1 MGKMSSILLAS
12 AGHID
17 HGKTALIKALNG
29 FEGDSTDEEKR
40 RGITIDLSFSHLEK
54 NGANIA
60 FIDVPGHE
68 NLLKTMI
75 SGAFGAQGALLVVSS
90 TEGLKAQSL
99 EHIKILEFLGI
110 KKIILCIT
118 KCDIASKEQ
127 ISHSKSASL
136 AELKKYDFDVL
147 KSFELSIFDSSSIE
161 ELRQFLLALRIEN
174 TQNSCLPRY
183 YIDRL
188 FNIKGAGLVATGT
201 LLGSSIELGGK
212 LYDYDAGVEF
222 SIRSMQVHDKPVSVV
237 NNAQR
242 VAINISSPLAHK
254 IKKGDFISKKG
265 NFRGFK
271 ELDCVFFGSIT
282 HGAEVSLCI
291 GTKSINAKASV
302 LSSKKEGEKNES
314 YFITLKLDKEVF
326 ASFDERFVLLGG
338 GALLGGGRVLNPIS
352 EPLKKRAKI
361 ELLTML
367 LEHDFLGAFE
377 LLKNTHEK
385 GFGLL
390 CAAQRFGI
398 LPSSALKIAKEL
410 KNAIIDEDELNVYD
424 ASAKESLKDFVRF
437 IISKNELAMFSASSV
452 ALKLPW
458 ASKML
463 AQMTIDEMK
472 SELDFENG
480 LYFKKG
486 ADFSKLKESLEEG
499 ILREIER
506 GELAPLAPYNIYD
519 IFECDR
525 KAGDDALKRLTA
537 RGVVVRLEHNLFISA
552 KNLDLAKK
560 RLFELI
566 ARDGYADVS
575 NAKDFLNL
583 SRKYTIAYLEA
594 LDNDE
599 RIEKI
604 ENKRVLKS

>member
-1 MGKMSSILLAS
+1 MSSILLAS

-127 ISHSKSASL
+127 ISHSKFTSL
-136 AELKKYDFDVL
+136 AELRKYDFDVL
-147 KSFELSIFDSSSIE
+147 ESFELSIFDSSSIE
-161 ELRQFLLALRIEN
+161 ALRQFLFALRIHN

-212 LYDYDAGVEF
+212 LYDYDAGVELG
-222 SIRSMQVHDKPVSVV
+222 IRSMQVHDKPVSVA

-282 HGAEVSLCI
+282 HGTEVSLCI

-424 ASAKESLKDFVRF
+424 TSAKESLKDFIRF

-463 AQMTIDEMK
+463 AGMAIDEMK

-560 RLFELI
+560 RLLELI

-604 ENKRVLKS
+604 KNKRVLKS

>member
-1 MGKMSSILLAS
+1 MSSILLAS

-17 HGKTALIKALNG
+17 HGKTALITALNG

-127 ISHSKSASL
+127 ISHSKYTSL
-136 AELKKYDFDVL
+136 AELRKYDFDVL

-161 ELRQFLLALRIEN
+161 ALRQFLLALRIEN

-222 SIRSMQVHDKPVSVV
+222 GIRSMQVHDKPVSVA

-302 LSSKKEGEKNES
+302 LLGKKEGEKNES

-367 LEHDFLGAFE
+367 LEHDFLAAFE

-424 ASAKESLKDFVRF
+424 TSAKESLKDFIRF
-437 IISKNELAMFSASSV
+437 IISKNELAMLSASSV

-463 AQMTIDEMK
+463 AKRAIDEMK

-506 GELAPLAPYNIYD
+506 GVLAPLAPYNIYD

-552 KNLDLAKK
+552 KNLALAKK

-566 ARDGYADVS
+566 SRDGYADVS

>member
-1 MGKMSSILLAS
+1 MSSILLAS

-75 SGAFGAQGALLVVSS
+75 SGAFGAEAALLVVSS

-127 ISHSKSASL
+127 ISHSKYTSL
-136 AELKKYDFDVL
+136 AELRKYDFDVL

-161 ELRQFLLALRIEN
+161 ALRQFLLALRIKN

-201 LLGSSIELGGK
+201 LLGSNIELGGK
-212 LYDYDAGVEF
+212 LYDYDASVELG
-222 SIRSMQVHDKPVSVV
+222 IRSMQVHDKPVSVA

-242 VAINISSPLAHK
+242 VAINISSSLAHK

-302 LSSKKEGEKNES
+302 LLDKKEGEKNES
-314 YFITLKLDKEVF
+314 YFISLKLNKEVF

-361 ELLTML
+361 QLLTML
-367 LEHDFLGAFE
+367 LERDFLGAFE
-377 LLKNTHEK
+377 LLKNTHKK

-390 CAAQRFGI
+390 CSAQRFGI

-424 ASAKESLKDFVRF
+424 TSAKESLKDFIRF
-437 IISKNELAMFSASSV
+437 IISKNELAMLSASSV

-463 AQMTIDEMK
+463 AGMAIDEMK

-506 GELAPLAPYNIYD
+506 GVLAPLAPYNIYD

-525 KAGDDALKRLTA
+525 KAGDDALKKLTA

-566 ARDGYADVS
+566 VRDGYADVS

-583 SRKYTIAYLEA
+583 SRKYTIAYLEV

>member
-1 MGKMSSILLAS
+1 MSSILLAS

-54 NGANIA
+54 DGANIA

-174 TQNSCLPRY
+174 TQNFCLPRY

-212 LYDYDAGVEF
+212 LYDYDAGVELG
-222 SIRSMQVHDKPVSVV
+222 IRSMQVHDRPVSVA

-242 VAINISSPLAHK
+242 VAINISSHLAHK

-314 YFITLKLDKEVF
+314 YFISLKLDKEVF

-424 ASAKESLKDFVRF
+424 TSAKESLKDFIRF

-463 AQMTIDEMK
+463 AQMAIDEMK

-552 KNLDLAKK
+552 KNLALAKK
-560 RLFELI
+560 RLLELI
-566 ARDGYADVS
+566 SRDGYADVS

>member
-1 MGKMSSILLAS
+1 MSSILLAS

-161 ELRQFLLALRIEN
+161 ALRQFLLALRIEN

-212 LYDYDAGVEF
+212 LYDYDAGVELG
-222 SIRSMQVHDKPVSVV
+222 IRSMQVHDKPVSMA

-314 YFITLKLDKEVF
+314 YFISLKLDKEVF
-326 ASFDERFVLLGG
+326 ASFDEHFVLLGG

-424 ASAKESLKDFVRF
+424 ASAKESLKDFIRF

-463 AQMTIDEMK
+463 AGMAIDEMK

-525 KAGDDALKRLTA
+525 KAGDDALKKLTA

-552 KNLDLAKK
+552 KNLELAKK

>member
-1 MGKMSSILLAS
+1 MSSILLAS

-136 AELKKYDFDVL
+136 AELKKYNFDVL

-161 ELRQFLLALRIEN
+161 ALRQFLLALRIEN
-174 TQNSCLPRY
+174 AQNSCLPRY

-188 FNIKGAGLVATGT
+188 FSIKGAGLVATGT

-212 LYDYDAGVEF
+212 LYDYDAGVELG
-222 SIRSMQVHDKPVSVV
+222 IRSMQVHDKPVSVA

-265 NFRGFK
+265 NFRGFR

-424 ASAKESLKDFVRF
+424 TSAKESLKDFIRF

-463 AQMTIDEMK
+463 AQMAIDEMK

-525 KAGDDALKRLTA
+525 KAGDDALKKLTA

-583 SRKYTIAYLEA
+583 SRKYTIAYLET

>member
-1 MGKMSSILLAS
+1 MSSILLAS

-136 AELKKYDFDVL
+136 AELKKYNFDVL

-161 ELRQFLLALRIEN
+161 ALRQFLLALRIEN

-188 FNIKGAGLVATGT
+188 FNIKGVGLVATGT

-222 SIRSMQVHDKPVSVV
+222 GIRSMQVHDKPVSVA

-367 LEHDFLGAFE
+367 LEHDFLAAFE

-424 ASAKESLKDFVRF
+424 TSAKESLKDFIRF

-463 AQMTIDEMK
+463 AGMAIDEMK

-525 KAGDDALKRLTA
+525 KAGDDVLKRLTA

-566 ARDGYADVS
+566 SRDGYADVS

-583 SRKYTIAYLEA
+583 SRKYTIAYLEV

>member
-1 MGKMSSILLAS
+1 MSSILLAS

-127 ISHSKSASL
+127 ISHSKYTSL
-136 AELKKYDFDVL
+136 AELRKYDFDVL

-161 ELRQFLLALRIEN
+161 ALRQFLFALRIEN

-222 SIRSMQVHDKPVSVV
+222 SIRSMQVHDKPVSVA

-367 LEHDFLGAFE
+367 LEHDFLAAFE

-424 ASAKESLKDFVRF
+424 TSAKESLKDFIRF

-463 AQMTIDEMK
+463 AGMAIDEMK

-506 GELAPLAPYNIYD
+506 GVLAPLAPYNIYD

>member
-1 MGKMSSILLAS
+1 MSSILLAS

-136 AELKKYDFDVL
+136 AELRKYDFDVL

-161 ELRQFLLALRIEN
+161 ALRQFLFALRIEN
-174 TQNSCLPRY
+174 TQNFCLPRY

-212 LYDYDAGVEF
+212 LYDYDAGIEF
-222 SIRSMQVHDKPVSVV
+222 GIRSMQVHDKPVSVA

-377 LLKNTHEK
+377 LLKNMHEK

-424 ASAKESLKDFVRF
+424 TSAKESLKDFIRF

-537 RGVVVRLEHNLFISA
+537 RGVVIRLEHNLFISA

-560 RLFELI
+560 RLLELI

>member
-1 MGKMSSILLAS
+1 MSSILLAS

-136 AELKKYDFDVL
+136 AELRKYDFDVL

-161 ELRQFLLALRIEN
+161 ALRQFLLALRIEN

-212 LYDYDAGVEF
+212 LYDYDAGVELG
-222 SIRSMQVHDKPVSVV
+222 IRSMQVHDKPVSVA

-424 ASAKESLKDFVRF
+424 TSAKESLKDFIRF
-437 IISKNELAMFSASSV
+437 IISKNELAMLSASSV
-452 ALKLPW
+452 ALKLRW

-463 AQMTIDEMK
+463 AKRAIDEMK

-506 GELAPLAPYNIYD
+506 GVLAPLAPYNIYD

-525 KAGDDALKRLTA
+525 KAGDDALKKLTA

-552 KNLDLAKK
+552 KNLALAKK

>member
-1 MGKMSSILLAS
+1 MSSILLAS

-136 AELKKYDFDVL
+136 AELRKYDFDVL

-161 ELRQFLLALRIEN
+161 ALRQFLLALRIEN
-174 TQNSCLPRY
+174 AQNSCLPRY

-188 FNIKGAGLVATGT
+188 FSIKGAGLVATGT

-222 SIRSMQVHDKPVSVV
+222 GIRSMQVHDKPVSVA

-271 ELDCVFFGSIT
+271 ELDCVFFGSIA

-424 ASAKESLKDFVRF
+424 TSAKESLKDFIRF

-463 AQMTIDEMK
+463 AQMAIDEMK

-525 KAGDDALKRLTA
+525 KAGDDALKKLTA

-566 ARDGYADVS
+566 VRDGYADVS

>member
-1 MGKMSSILLAS
+1 MSSILLAS

-127 ISHSKSASL
+127 ISHSKYTSL
-136 AELKKYDFDVL
+136 AELRKYDFDVL

-161 ELRQFLLALRIEN
+161 EHRQFLLALRIEN
-174 TQNSCLPRY
+174 TQNGCLPRY
-183 YIDRL
+183 YRDRL
-188 FNIKGAGLVATGT
+188 FRINGAGLVATGT

-212 LYDYDAGVEF
+212 LYDYDAGVELG
-222 SIRSMQVHDKPVSVV
+222 IRSMQVHDKPVSVA

-271 ELDCVFFGSIT
+271 ELDCVFFGSIK

-302 LSSKKEGEKNES
+302 LLGKREGEKNES
-314 YFITLKLDKEVF
+314 YFISLKLDKEVF

-367 LEHDFLGAFE
+367 LEHDFLAAFE

-424 ASAKESLKDFVRF
+424 TSAKESLKDFIRF

-463 AQMTIDEMK
+463 AGMAIDEMK

-583 SRKYTIAYLEA
+583 SRKYNIAYLEA

>member
-1 MGKMSSILLAS
+1 MSSILLAS

-127 ISHSKSASL
+127 ISHSKYTSL
-136 AELKKYDFDVL
+136 AELRKYDFDVL

-161 ELRQFLLALRIEN
+161 ALRQFLLALRIKN

-188 FNIKGAGLVATGT
+188 FSIKGAGLVATGT
-201 LLGSSIELGGK
+201 LLGSNIELGGK
-212 LYDYDAGVEF
+212 LYDYDASVEL
-222 SIRSMQVHDKPVSVV
+222 SIRSMQVHDKPVSVA

-302 LSSKKEGEKNES
+302 LLGKKEGEKNES
-314 YFITLKLDKEVF
+314 YFITLKLNKEVF

-338 GALLGGGRVLNPIS
+338 SSLLGGGRVLNPIS

-361 ELLTML
+361 QLLTML
-367 LEHDFLGAFE
+367 LERDFLAAFE
-377 LLKNTHEK
+377 LLKNTHKK

-390 CAAQRFGI
+390 CSAQRFGI

-424 ASAKESLKDFVRF
+424 TSAKESLKDFIRF
-437 IISKNELAMFSASSV
+437 IISKNELAMLSASSV

-463 AQMTIDEMK
+463 AQMAIDEMK

-506 GELAPLAPYNIYD
+506 GVLAPLAPYNIYD
-519 IFECDR
+519 VFECDR

-560 RLFELI
+560 CLFELI

-583 SRKYTIAYLEA
+583 SRKYTIAYLEV

>member
-1 MGKMSSILLAS
+1 MSSILLAS

-136 AELKKYDFDVL
+136 AELKKYDFDIL

-161 ELRQFLLALRIEN
+161 ALRQFLFALRIEN

-212 LYDYDAGVEF
+212 LYDYDAGVELG
-222 SIRSMQVHDKPVSVV
+222 IRSMQVHDKPVSVA

-326 ASFDERFVLLGG
+326 ASFDERFVLLGS

-424 ASAKESLKDFVRF
+424 TSAKESLKDFIRF

-463 AQMTIDEMK
+463 AGMAIDEMK

-525 KAGDDALKRLTA
+525 KAGDDVLKRLTA
-537 RGVVVRLEHNLFISA
+537 RGVVIRLEHNLFISA
-552 KNLDLAKK
+552 KNLALAKK

-566 ARDGYADVS
+566 SRDGYADVS

>member
-1 MGKMSSILLAS
+1 MSSILLAS

-136 AELKKYDFDVL
+136 AELRKYDFDVL

-161 ELRQFLLALRIEN
+161 ALRQFLLALRIEN

-188 FNIKGAGLVATGT
+188 FSIKGAGLVATGT

-222 SIRSMQVHDKPVSVV
+222 SIRSMQVHDKPVIVA

-424 ASAKESLKDFVRF
+424 TSAKESLKDFIRF

-463 AQMTIDEMK
+463 AQMAIDEMK

>member
-1 MGKMSSILLAS
+1 MSSILLAS

-136 AELKKYDFDVL
+136 AELRKYDFDVL

-161 ELRQFLLALRIEN
+161 ALRQFLLALRIEN
-174 TQNSCLPRY
+174 AQNSCLPRY

-212 LYDYDAGVEF
+212 LYDYDAGVELG
-222 SIRSMQVHDKPVSVV
+222 IRSMQVHDKPVSVA

-265 NFRGFK
+265 SFRGFR

-367 LEHDFLGAFE
+367 LEHDFLAAFE

-424 ASAKESLKDFVRF
+424 TSARESLKDFIRF

-463 AQMTIDEMK
+463 AGMAIDEMK

-525 KAGDDALKRLTA
+525 KAGDDALKKLTA

-552 KNLDLAKK
+552 KNLELAKK

>member
-1 MGKMSSILLAS
+1 MSSILLAS

-54 NGANIA
+54 DGANIA

-90 TEGLKAQSL
+90 AEGLKAQSL

-136 AELKKYDFDVL
+136 AELRKYDFDVL

-161 ELRQFLLALRIEN
+161 ELRQFLFALRIEN

-212 LYDYDAGVEF
+212 LYDYDAGVELG
-222 SIRSMQVHDKPVSVV
+222 IRSMQVHDKPVSVA

-424 ASAKESLKDFVRF
+424 TSAKESVKDFIRF

-463 AQMTIDEMK
+463 AGMAIDEMK

-480 LYFKKG
+480 LYFKRG

-525 KAGDDALKRLTA
+525 KAGDDALKKLTA

>member
-1 MGKMSSILLAS
+1 MSSILLAS

-161 ELRQFLLALRIEN
+161 ALRQFLLALRIKN

-188 FNIKGAGLVATGT
+188 FSIKGAGLVATGT

-222 SIRSMQVHDKPVSVV
+222 SIRSMQVHDKPVSVA

-424 ASAKESLKDFVRF
+424 TSAKESLKDFIRF

-463 AQMTIDEMK
+463 AGMAIDEMK

>member
-1 MGKMSSILLAS
+1 MSSILLAS

-75 SGAFGAQGALLVVSS
+75 SGAFGAEAALLVVSS

-127 ISHSKSASL
+127 ISHSKYTSL
-136 AELKKYDFDVL
+136 AELRKYDFDVL

-161 ELRQFLLALRIEN
+161 ALRQFLLALRIHN

-212 LYDYDAGVEF
+212 LYDYDAGVELG
-222 SIRSMQVHDKPVSVV
+222 IRSMQVHDKPVSVA

-302 LSSKKEGEKNES
+302 LLGKKEGEKNES
-314 YFITLKLDKEVF
+314 YFISLKLNKEVF

-338 GALLGGGRVLNPIS
+338 GALLGGGRVLNPVS

-361 ELLTML
+361 QLLTML
-367 LEHDFLGAFE
+367 LERDFLAAFE
-377 LLKNTHEK
+377 LLKNTHKK

-424 ASAKESLKDFVRF
+424 TSAKESLKDFIRF

-463 AQMTIDEMK
+463 AQMAIDEMK

-552 KNLDLAKK
+552 KNLALAKK

>member
-1 MGKMSSILLAS
+1 MSSILLAS

-136 AELKKYDFDVL
+136 AELRKYDFDVL

-161 ELRQFLLALRIEN
+161 ALRQFLLALRIEN
-174 TQNSCLPRY
+174 AQNSCLPRY

-212 LYDYDAGVEF
+212 LYDYDAGVELG
-222 SIRSMQVHDKPVSVV
+222 IRSMQVHDKPVSVA

-424 ASAKESLKDFVRF
+424 ASAKESLKDFIRF

-463 AQMTIDEMK
+463 AGMAINEMK

-537 RGVVVRLEHNLFISA
+537 RGVVIRLEHNLFISA

>member
-1 MGKMSSILLAS
+1 
-12 AGHID
+12 
-17 HGKTALIKALNG
+17 
-29 FEGDSTDEEKR
+29 
-40 RGITIDLSFSHLEK
+40 
-54 NGANIA
+54 
-60 FIDVPGHE
+60 
-68 NLLKTMI
+68 
-75 SGAFGAQGALLVVSS
+75 ALLVVSS

-127 ISHSKSASL
+127 ISHSKYTSL
-136 AELKKYDFDVL
+136 AELRKYDFDVL
-147 KSFELSIFDSSSIE
+147 KSFELSIFDSSSIDA
-161 ELRQFLLALRIEN
+161 LRQFLLALRIKN

-188 FNIKGAGLVATGT
+188 FSIKGAGLVATGT
-201 LLGSSIELGGK
+201 LLGSNIELGGK
-212 LYDYDAGVEF
+212 LYDYDAGVELG
-222 SIRSMQVHDKPVSVV
+222 IRSMQVHDKPVSVA

-302 LSSKKEGEKNES
+302 LLGKKGEKNES
-314 YFITLKLDKEVF
+314 YFISLKLDKEVF

-338 GALLGGGRVLNPIS
+338 RALLGGGRVLNPVS

-367 LEHDFLGAFE
+367 LERDFLAAFE
-377 LLKNTHEK
+377 LLKNTHKK

-390 CAAQRFGI
+390 CSAQRFGI

-424 ASAKESLKDFVRF
+424 TSAKESLKDFIRF
-437 IISKNELAMFSASSV
+437 IISKNELAMLSASSV

-463 AQMTIDEMK
+463 AQMAIDEMK

-506 GELAPLAPYNIYD
+506 GVLAPLAPYNIYD

-525 KAGDDALKRLTA
+525 KAGDDALKKLTA

-566 ARDGYADVS
+566 VRDGYADVS

-583 SRKYTIAYLEA
+583 SRKYTIAYLEV

>member
-1 MGKMSSILLAS
+1 MSSILLAS

-161 ELRQFLLALRIEN
+161 ALRQFLLALRIEN
-174 TQNSCLPRY
+174 AQNSCLPRY

-222 SIRSMQVHDKPVSVV
+222 GIRSMQVHDKPVSVA

-377 LLKNTHEK
+377 LLKNMHEK

-424 ASAKESLKDFVRF
+424 TSAKESLKDFIRF

-537 RGVVVRLEHNLFISA
+537 RGVVIRLEHNLFISA

-560 RLFELI
+560 RLLELI

>member
-1 MGKMSSILLAS
+1 MSSILLAS

-136 AELKKYDFDVL
+136 AELRKYDFDVL

-161 ELRQFLLALRIEN
+161 ALRQFLLALRIEN
-174 TQNSCLPRY
+174 AQNSCLPRY

-222 SIRSMQVHDKPVSVV
+222 GIRSMQVHDKPVSVA

-242 VAINISSPLAHK
+242 VAINISSSLAHK

-367 LEHDFLGAFE
+367 LEHDFLAAFE

-424 ASAKESLKDFVRF
+424 TSAKESLKDFIRF

-463 AQMTIDEMK
+463 AQMAIDEMK

-560 RLFELI
+560 RLLELI

>member
-1 MGKMSSILLAS
+1 MSSILLAS

-75 SGAFGAQGALLVVSS
+75 SGAFGAQCALLVVSS

-161 ELRQFLLALRIEN
+161 ALRQFLLALRIKN

-201 LLGSSIELGGK
+201 LLGSNIELGGK
-212 LYDYDAGVEF
+212 LYDYDAGVEL
-222 SIRSMQVHDKPVSVV
+222 SIRSMQVHDKPVSVA

-242 VAINISSPLAHK
+242 VAINISSSLAHK

-302 LSSKKEGEKNES
+302 LLDKKEGEKNES
-314 YFITLKLDKEVF
+314 YFISLKLNKEVF

-361 ELLTML
+361 QLLTML
-367 LEHDFLGAFE
+367 LERDFLAAFE
-377 LLKNTHEK
+377 LLKNTHKK

-390 CAAQRFGI
+390 CSAQRFGI

-424 ASAKESLKDFVRF
+424 TSAKESLKDFIRF

-463 AQMTIDEMK
+463 AQMAIDEMK

-506 GELAPLAPYNIYD
+506 GVLAPLAPYNIYD

-552 KNLDLAKK
+552 KNLALAKK

>member
-1 MGKMSSILLAS
+1 MSSILLAS

-161 ELRQFLLALRIEN
+161 ALRKFLLALRIEN
-174 TQNSCLPRY
+174 AQNSCLPRY

-222 SIRSMQVHDKPVSVV
+222 GIRSMQVHDKPVSVA

-338 GALLGGGRVLNPIS
+338 SSLLGGGRVLNPIS

-377 LLKNTHEK
+377 LLKNMHEK

-424 ASAKESLKDFVRF
+424 TSAKESLKDFIRF

-560 RLFELI
+560 CLFELI

>member
-1 MGKMSSILLAS
+1 MSSILLAS

-40 RGITIDLSFSHLEK
+40 RGITIDLSFSHLESE
-54 NGANIA
+54 GANVA

-99 EHIKILEFLGI
+99 EHIRILEFLGI
-110 KKIILCIT
+110 KNIILCIT

-127 ISHSKSASL
+127 ISQAKTASL
-136 AELKKYDFDVL
+136 AELEKHDFCVL
-147 KSFELSIFDSSSIE
+147 ESFELSIYDESSIAR
-161 ELRQFLLALRIEN
+161 LRQFLLSLRFGGE
-174 TQNSCLPRY
+174 QKACLPRY

-188 FNIKGAGLVATGT
+188 FSIKGAGLVSTGT
-201 LLGSSIELGGK
+201 LLGQSLEVGEK
-212 LYDYDAGVEF
+212 LYDYDAGAEL
-222 SIRSMQVHDKPVSVV
+222 SIRSMQVHDRSVSRADD
-237 NNAQR
+237 AQR
-242 VAINISSPLAHK
+242 VAINISSPHTHK
-254 IKKGDFISKKG
+254 IKRGDFISKKG
-265 NFRGFK
+265 HFRGFR
-271 ELDCVFFGSIT
+271 EIDCVFFGSIT

-291 GTKSINAKASV
+291 GTKSLNAKVCV

-314 YFITLKLDKEVF
+314 HFITLKLASEVF

-352 EPLKKRAKI
+352 EPLKKKAKI
-361 ELLTML
+361 ELLTLL
-367 LEHDFLGAFE
+367 LERDFLAVFE

-390 CAAQRFGI
+390 CSAQRFAM
-398 LPSSALKIAKEL
+398 LPSSALEIAKGL
-410 KNAIIDEDELNVYD
+410 KNAIIDENELNIYD
-424 ASAKESLKDFVRF
+424 TSALDSIKDFISFV
-437 IISKNELAMFSASSV
+437 ISKNELAMFSASSV

-463 AQMTIDEMK
+463 AQIAIDELGGI
-472 SELDFENG
+472 LDFQNG

-486 ADFSKLKESLEEG
+486 ADFSKLKESLEDG
-499 ILREIER
+499 ILKELER
-506 GELAPLAPYNIYD
+506 GGLAPLAPYNIYD

-537 RGVVVRLEHNLFISA
+537 KGVVVRLEHNLFITSA
-552 KNLDLAKK
+552 NLAKAK
-560 RLFELI
+560 ERLFELI
-566 ARDGYADVS
+566 MRDGYADVS

-599 RIEKI
+599 KIEKI
-604 ENKRVLKS
+604 ENKRVLKT

>member
-1 MGKMSSILLAS
+1 MSSILLAS

-127 ISHSKSASL
+127 ISHSKSTSL
-136 AELKKYDFDVL
+136 AELRKYDFDVL

-161 ELRQFLLALRIEN
+161 ALRQFLLALRIEN

-212 LYDYDAGVEF
+212 LYDYDAGVELG
-222 SIRSMQVHDKPVSVV
+222 IRSMQVHDKPVSVA

-352 EPLKKRAKI
+352 EPLKKRVKI
-361 ELLTML
+361 QLLTML

-424 ASAKESLKDFVRF
+424 TSAKESLKDFIRF

-463 AQMTIDEMK
+463 AQMAIDEMK

-525 KAGDDALKRLTA
+525 KAGDDVLKRLTA

-604 ENKRVLKS
+604 KNKRVLKS

>member
-1 MGKMSSILLAS
+1 MSSILLAS

-136 AELKKYDFDVL
+136 AELRKYDFDVL
-147 KSFELSIFDSSSIE
+147 KSFELSIFDSSSID

-174 TQNSCLPRY
+174 AQNSCLPRY

-201 LLGSSIELGGK
+201 LLGSSIELEGK
-212 LYDYDAGVEF
+212 LYDYDAGVELG
-222 SIRSMQVHDKPVSVV
+222 IRSMQVHDKPVSVA

-352 EPLKKRAKI
+352 EPLKKRVKI

-367 LEHDFLGAFE
+367 LERDFLGAFE

-424 ASAKESLKDFVRF
+424 ASAKESLKDFIRF

-463 AQMTIDEMK
+463 AQMAIDEMK

-537 RGVVVRLEHNLFISA
+537 RGAVVRLEHNLFISA

-560 RLFELI
+560 RLLELI

-604 ENKRVLKS
+604 ENKRVLKF

>member
-1 MGKMSSILLAS
+1 MSSILLAS

-127 ISHSKSASL
+127 ISHSKYTSL
-136 AELKKYDFDVL
+136 AELRKYDFDVL

-161 ELRQFLLALRIEN
+161 ALRQFLLALRIKN

-201 LLGSSIELGGK
+201 LLGSNIELGGK
-212 LYDYDAGVEF
+212 LYDYAAGVEF
-222 SIRSMQVHDKPVSVV
+222 GIRSMQVHDKPVSVA

-314 YFITLKLDKEVF
+314 YFISLKLDKEVF

-367 LEHDFLGAFE
+367 LEHDFLAAFE

-424 ASAKESLKDFVRF
+424 TSAKESLKDFIRF
-437 IISKNELAMFSASSV
+437 IISKNELAMLSASSV

-463 AQMTIDEMK
+463 AQMAIDEMK

-552 KNLDLAKK
+552 KNLALAKK

>member
-1 MGKMSSILLAS
+1 MSSILLAS

-75 SGAFGAQGALLVVSS
+75 SGAFGAQCALLVVSS

-127 ISHSKSASL
+127 ISHSKYTSL
-136 AELKKYDFDVL
+136 AELRKYDFDVL

-161 ELRQFLLALRIEN
+161 ALRQFLLALRIKN
-174 TQNSCLPRY
+174 MQSSCLPRY

-188 FNIKGAGLVATGT
+188 FSIKGAGLVATGT
-201 LLGSSIELGGK
+201 LLGSNIELGGK
-212 LYDYDAGVEF
+212 LYDYDAGVELG
-222 SIRSMQVHDKPVSVV
+222 IRSMQVHDKPVSVA

-302 LSSKKEGEKNES
+302 LLGKKEGEKNES
-314 YFITLKLDKEVF
+314 YFISLKLNKEVF

-338 GALLGGGRVLNPIS
+338 SSLLGGGRVLNPIS

-390 CAAQRFGI
+390 CSAQRFGI

-424 ASAKESLKDFVRF
+424 TSAKESLKDFIRF
-437 IISKNELAMFSASSV
+437 IISKNELAMLSASSV

-463 AQMTIDEMK
+463 AQMAIDEMK

-506 GELAPLAPYNIYD
+506 GVLAPLAPYNIYD

-560 RLFELI
+560 CLFELI

-583 SRKYTIAYLEA
+583 SRKYTIAYLEV